1 MPAAAHACDAGVLWG
16 ANCTQAKADAV
27 PIDPACNGWPLGANA
42 TSTSTTLIWKKG
54 GAGYGG
60 VDNKVRR
67 RAFCPSYVLVSAPPS
82 SLLTQGGDVFLSTF
96 VSYGCSS
103 GYYGAQMHW
112 NTMKMSL
119 DWAMWDSGGGHNK
132 DGSPMPMTHPINP
145 TDPQGRPTDRKG
157 HLCSTHEPPPKGFVQ
172 CPCSRYSGEGFGTQ
186 CGLTAAD
193 EYLWEIGTPF
203 TLNISL
209 TSKNSSGATFRS
221 TITNM
226 KTKELIEVG
235 QIYTTSPD
243 MSKQDCSTMPMG
255 GGSFQEYYDGGNL

>member
-1 MPAAAHACDAGVLWG
+1 MMLPLFAMLLQLSLLILLPAAHACDAGVYWG
-16 ANCTQAKADAV
+16 ANCTSAKASAT
-27 PIDPACNGWPLGANA
+27 PPDPSCNAWPLGAHA
-42 TSTSTTLIWKKG
+42 TSTATTLIWKKG
-54 GAGYGG
+54 GPGYGG
-60 VDNKVRR
+60 VDNK
-67 RAFCPSYVLVSAPPS
+67 
-82 SLLTQGGDVFLSTF
+82 GGDVFLSTF
-96 VSYGCSS
+96 VNYGCSS

-112 NTMKMSL
+112 NTMKMNL
-119 DWAMWDSGGGHNK
+119 DWAMWDSGGGHNP

-145 TDPQGRPTDRKG
+145 TDKQGRPTDRKG
-157 HLCSTHEPPPKGFVQ
+157 NLCSTHEPPPKGFVQ

-193 EYLWEIGTPF
+193 DYLWEIGTPY

-209 TSKNSSGATFRS
+209 RSKNSSGATFGS

-226 KTKELIEVG
+226 KTKEMIEVG

-243 MSKQDCSTMPMG
+243 MTKQDCSTMPVG